1 MKRNTQQG
9 GITRAHRCERATV
22 EEDTAFRK
30 NFDDVAEM
38 RQSAGATGSTV
49 YQSVDNPN
57 EITIRNDFPTAEA
70 AKAFASSEGLREA
83 MKRGGVQASPTIWF
97 VNET

>member
-1 MKRNTQQG
+1 MKRNAQQG
-9 GITRAHRCERATV
+9 GITMAHMFVRATV
-22 EEDTAFRK
+22 EDYTAFRK